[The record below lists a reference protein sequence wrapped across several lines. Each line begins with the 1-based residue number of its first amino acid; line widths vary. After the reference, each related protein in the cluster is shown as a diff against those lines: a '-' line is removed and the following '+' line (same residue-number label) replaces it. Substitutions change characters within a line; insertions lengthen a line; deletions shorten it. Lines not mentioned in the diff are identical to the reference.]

1 MIKAVIFDCDGV
13 LFDSE
18 PYFELGTKELIR
30 TYGIELSQE
39 IFDRNIGGT
48 GRMMCED
55 ILNSY
60 KEIKDDLDTIT
71 TKFFE
76 YTDKYLMADSI
87 KPFDGLYDFVKSL
100 YDKGY
105 KLAVASSSPRYY
117 VQHKLDLFKI
127 APFFDVVICKDD
139 VTKCKPDPQV
149 YNVTVEKLGFNKE
162 ECIVIEDATNGIKS
176 AKNAGLYCVAYK
188 ASVVKQ
194 DTSLADEEVYDY
206 KDIKVIK

>member
-1 MIKAVIFDCDGV
+1 MIKAIIFDCDGV

-48 GRMMCED
+48 GRMMCDD
-55 ILNSY
+55 ILKSY
-60 KEIKDDLDTIT
+60 PSIPDDLDTIT
-71 TKFFE
+71 DKFFQ
-76 YTDKYLMADSI
+76 YTDQYLMADNI
-87 KPFDGLYDFVKSL
+87 QPFDGLYDFVKSL
-100 YDKGY
+100 HDKGY
-105 KLAVASSSPRYY
+105 KLAIASSSPKYY
-117 VQHKLDLFKI
+117 VQHKLDLFNI
-127 APFFDVVICKDD
+127 AQYFDLMVCKDD

-188 ASVVKQ
+188 ASIVKQ
-194 DTSLADEEVYDY
+194 DTSLADEEVFNYN
-206 KDIKVIK
+206 DIKVIQ

>member
-60 KEIKDDLDTIT
+60 PSIKDDLDTLNN
-71 TKFFE
+71 KFFE
-76 YTDKYLMADSI
+76 YTDKYLMSDSI
-87 KPFDGLYDFVKSL
+87 KPFEGLYDFVKKL
-100 YDKGY
+100 HNLGY
-105 KLAVASSSPRYY
+105 RLAVASSSPKYY
-117 VQHKLDLFKI
+117 VQHKLDLFNI
-127 APFFDVVICKDD
+127 AQFFDLLVCGDD

-149 YNVTVEKLGFNKE
+149 YNLTVEKLDLNKE

-176 AKNAGLYCVAYK
+176 AKNAGLYCIAYK

-194 DTSLADEEVYDY
+194 DTSLADEEVYNY
-206 KDIKVIK
+206 NDIKVIK